1 MANAFNLTAQL
12 NLRGPS
18 NLKPVIKNIKSQ
30 LGNINA
36 NVNLTVAKN
45 SSANIAKL
53 NAGLKALNKTL
64 NTTTVT
70 SRNAANAISGL
81 GTAIKGI
88 NASQVSASINKATQA
103 SQQLAAQQQTV
114 SKSLASSRTEM
125 EEFGKQ
131 SGLAIRRFAA
141 FSAVTAVVFK
151 LNNAITTGVSSFI
164 EFEKQFIRLQQVTG
178 DSAQSL
184 GRLQTS
190 ITKLSTGLGVT
201 SQELSQV
208 SVTLA
213 QAGLNA
219 RETEKALEALALSAL
234 APSFDNLNNT
244 VEGSIALMRQF
255 GISSNEL
262 GSALGSINAVAAS
275 FAVEAGDIIKAISRT
290 GGVFAN
296 ASKGVSEGTDALNE
310 FIAVF
315 TSVRATTRESAETI
329 ATGLRTIFTRIQRGS
344 TIEALKEF
352 GVTLTDLE
360 GKFVGPFKAIQ
371 LLSEGLGR
379 LDPRDISFSN
389 IVEELGG
396 FRQIGKVIPLI
407 QQFATAQR
415 ALGVA
420 NAGQA
425 SLAEDAAIAQLSL
438 ANQISKV
445 REEFLGLF
453 REIGGSD
460 SFQTIAKGALGL
472 ASALIKIADSVKG
485 VLPVLAIVG
494 AAKGLSAVT
503 QFTAGF
509 AGGIQRGGGA
519 RGFGSRLSGAPSGF
533 ATGGLVPGQGNR
545 DTVPAML
552 TPGEFVIR
560 KKAVE
565 TIGASRLGRMNK
577 YAGGG
582 KVQKFAKAGEVKKA
596 RASKVSD
603 VDYVKTYDGDSITID
618 YTPASEAYQLVQD
631 LLVLMLMN

>member
-1 MANAFNLTAQL
+1 M
-12 NLRGPS
+12 
-18 NLKPVIKNIKSQ
+18 
-30 LGNINA
+30 
-36 NVNLTVAKN
+36 
-45 SSANIAKL
+45 
-53 NAGLKALNKTL
+53 
-64 NTTTVT
+64 
-70 SRNAANAISGL
+70 
-81 GTAIKGI
+81 
-88 NASQVSASINKATQA
+88 
-103 SQQLAAQQQTV
+103 
-114 SKSLASSRTEM
+114 
-125 EEFGKQ
+125 
-131 SGLAIRRFAA
+131 
-141 FSAVTAVVFK
+141 
-151 LNNAITTGVSSFI
+151 
-164 EFEKQFIRLQQVTG
+164 
-178 DSAQSL
+178 
-184 GRLQTS
+184 
-190 ITKLSTGLGVT
+190 
-201 SQELSQV
+201 
-208 SVTLA
+208 
-213 QAGLNA
+213 
-219 RETEKALEALALSAL
+219 
-234 APSFDNLNNT
+234 
-244 VEGSIALMRQF
+244 
-255 GISSNEL
+255 
-262 GSALGSINAVAAS
+262 
-275 FAVEAGDIIKAISRT
+275 
-290 GGVFAN
+290 FAN

-618 YTPASEAYQLVQD
+618 YTPASEAYQTSTRLVGFDAYELTKGTAAERKKGAQAKAMTEAWAKGQSKQALYD
-631 LLVLMLMN
+631 KFASASGQKDKYGRPMFNAPRLGSR